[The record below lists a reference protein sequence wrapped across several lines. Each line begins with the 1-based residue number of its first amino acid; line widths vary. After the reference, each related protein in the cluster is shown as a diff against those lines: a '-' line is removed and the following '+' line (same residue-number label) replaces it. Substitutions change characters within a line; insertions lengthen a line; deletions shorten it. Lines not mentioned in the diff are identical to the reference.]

1 MYLCTFEIALKIRE
15 NKKLTL
21 PAFFAETLGNFGT
34 HNAMALVGEQPRT
47 YHEIHQEIK
56 SVISYLENLGIKPG
70 DKVAVLSANIPN
82 WAIVYYAV
90 TFMGAVAIPLLPEF
104 LPAEVHNTLE
114 HSGAKAIFISDNLL
128 PKLKDVETDALK
140 IRIRIEDFSCI
151 ECESPATPYN
161 CNANPQGKYIVEEDT
176 MAAII
181 YTSGT
186 MGTPNG
192 VMLSHRN
199 ICFTALKSG
208 VIQPINEND
217 RFLSILPLSH
227 TYENTIGLV
236 LPMLSGACVYF
247 LGKLPTPSSLL
258 PALLE
263 VRPTIM
269 LSVPLIIEKMYRS
282 KILPAFQKN
291 WMVRMLYKITFFR
304 KKLNRMAGRKLM
316 QTFGDEVK
324 FFGIGG
330 AKLDPVVE
338 KFLIEARFPYAIGY
352 GLTETAPLLAGA
364 NPGNTRLE
372 STGPAMEGVELQ
384 IHNPDPVT
392 GEGEI
397 WAKGPNVMMGYYKEP
412 VMTEQMYSKDGWF
425 MTGDLGSFDKDNF
438 LYIKG
443 RLKNMILGAN
453 GENIYPEEIESVI
466 NNFKY
471 VVESLVVQQ
480 KGKLVAMVHF
490 NREEI
495 ELRFGYLKDEVTN
508 YVERKIEELLRELEA
523 YVNSR
528 VNKISRV
535 HVILSQPDPFT
546 KTATQKIKRFLYS

>member
-1 MYLCTFEIALKIRE
+1 MTDNRKMTFPAL
-15 NKKLTL
+15 
-21 PAFFAETLGNFGT
+21 FAESIRCFGDR
-34 HNAMALVGEQPRT
+34 NAIALVGERPKT
-47 YHEIHQEIK
+47 YNEINQEVLSLIAH
-56 SVISYLENLGIKPG
+56 LEHLNIQRG
-70 DKVAVLSANIPN
+70 DKIAILSANMPN
-82 WAIVYYAV
+82 WVVAYYAI
-90 TFMGAVAIPLLPEF
+90 TFMGAVAVPLLPEF
-104 LPAEVHNTLE
+104 LSAEIQNTLD
-114 HSGAKAIFISDNLL
+114 HSGAKAIFISENLL
-128 PKLKDVETDALK
+128 PKMKEVRNNVLK
-140 IRIRIEDFSCI
+140 IRIKIEDFSLI
-151 ECESPATPYN
+151 ETENIPPSYN
-161 CNANPQGKYIVEEDT
+161 RHNIPVGEHIVEEDD

-186 MGTPNG
+186 MGTPKG

-199 ICFTALKSG
+199 ICFTAIKSG
-208 VIQPINEND
+208 VIQPIDEHD

-227 TYENTIGLV
+227 TYENTIGLI

-247 LGKLPTPSSLL
+247 LGKPPTPSSLL

-263 VRPTIM
+263 VRPTLM
-269 LSVPLIIEKMYRS
+269 LTVPLIIEKIYRG
-282 KILPAFQKN
+282 KVLPSIQGK
-291 WMVRMLYKITFFR
+291 WITRQLYKHSFFR
-304 KKLNRMAGRKLM
+304 KRLNVLAGKKLM
-316 QTFGDEVK
+316 QTFGGKIK

-364 NPGNTRLE
+364 NPKYTRMQ
-372 STGPAMEGVELQ
+372 STGPAMEGVQLL
-384 IHNPDPVT
+384 IHNPNPVT

-397 WAKGPNVMMGYYKEP
+397 WAKGPNIMMGYYKEP
-412 VMTEQMYSKDGWF
+412 AMSRSMFSEDGWLK
-425 MTGDLGSFDKDNF
+425 TGDLGAFDKDRF

-443 RLKNMILGAN
+443 RLKNLILGAN
-453 GENIYPEEIESVI
+453 GENIYPEEIETVI

-495 ELRFGYLKDEVTN
+495 EHRFEHLADEVTN
-508 YVERKIEELLRELEA
+508 YVERKIEELLQELQE

-528 VNKISRV
+528 VNKVSRIQLIV
-535 HVILSQPDPFT
+535 LQPDPFT
-546 KTATQKIKRFLYS
+546 KTATQKIKRFLYT

>member
-1 MYLCTFEIALKIRE
+1 MKIRE
-15 NKKLTL
+15 HRKLTL
-21 PAFFAETLGNFGT
+21 PALFAETLENFGD
-34 HNAMALVGEQPRT
+34 HNAMALVGDKPKS
-47 YHEIHQEIK
+47 YHVVHQEIQAL
-56 SVISYLENLGIKPG
+56 IAYLEHLDIEPG
-70 DKVAVLSANIPN
+70 DKVAILSNNIPN
-82 WAIVYYAV
+82 WAIVYYAI
-90 TFMGAVAIPLLPEF
+90 TFMGAVAVPLLPEF
-104 LPAEVHNTLE
+104 LPAEIQTTVE
-114 HSGAKAIFISDNLL
+114 HSGAKAIFVSENHF
-128 PKLKDVETDALK
+128 PKMKTVQTETLK
-140 IRIRIEDFSCI
+140 IRIKIEDFSCI
-151 ECESPATPYN
+151 SAENRPIAYDIHDTPKRSYS
-161 CNANPQGKYIVEEDT
+161 IDEDS

-186 MGTPNG
+186 MGTPKG

-199 ICFTALKSG
+199 ICFTAIKSG
-208 VIQPINEND
+208 VIQPIHEND

-247 LGKLPTPSSLL
+247 LGKIPTPSSLL
-258 PALLE
+258 PALQE
-263 VRPTIM
+263 IRPTIM
-269 LSVPLIIEKMYRS
+269 LSVPLIIEKIYRG
-282 KILPAFQKN
+282 KILPAFQEN
-291 WMVRMLYKITFFR
+291 RIMRQLYKAGFFR
-304 KKLNRMAGRKLM
+304 KRLNWLAGKKLM
-316 QTFGDEVK
+316 KTFGGEVK

-330 AKLDPVVE
+330 AKLDPLVE
-338 KFLIEARFPYAIGY
+338 RFLREARFPYAIGY

-364 NPGNTRLE
+364 NPQNTRLE
-372 STGPAMEGVELQ
+372 STGPAMEGVQLL
-384 IHNPDPVT
+384 IHKPDLVT

-412 VMTEQMYSKDGWF
+412 EMTKLMFSEDGWF
-425 MTGDLGSFDKDNF
+425 KTGDLGAFDKDQF

-471 VVESLVVQQ
+471 VVESLVIQQ

-495 ELRFGYLKDEVTN
+495 EKRFGHLKDEFTN
-508 YVERKIEELLRELEA
+508 YMEHKIEELIRELQE

-528 VNKISRV
+528 VNKVSRI
-535 HVILSQPDPFT
+535 HIILHQEDPFT
-546 KTATQKIKRFLYS
+546 KTATQKIKRFLYA